1 MPKSKTMKD
10 KEKEKEQEGD
20 HAEDVLKEIKEDN
33 IQAARKQRSKYN
45 KTAAATTTKSTN
57 SNQRWPAK

>member
-1 MPKSKTMKD
+1 MMPKSKTMKD
-10 KEKEKEQEGD
+10 KEKGEEQEGD

-45 KTAAATTTKSTN
+45 KTATAESTN
-57 SNQRWPAK
+57 SDQKWPAK

>member
-10 KEKEKEQEGD
+10 KEKEEKQEGD
-20 HAEDVLKEIKEDN
+20 HHAEDVLKEIKEDN

-45 KTAAATTTKSTN
+45 KTATTAESTN
-57 SNQRWPAK
+57 SDQKPPAK